1 MEQFLLE
8 SYLVVLGILSGQ
20 FKTSVS
26 LIACTVVMANLFHS
40 ILSQRLQLLTMFF
53 LSFISIRVSDF
64 LRSTTS
70 NNLLDY
76 ILIERNRQR

>member
-20 FKTSVS
+20 LKTSVS
-26 LIACTVVMANLFHS
+26 LIACTVVMANLFHL
-40 ILSQRLQLLTMFF
+40 ILSQRLQFLTMFF

-64 LRSTTS
+64 LRLTTS
-70 NNLLDY
+70 NNSLDY
-76 ILIERNRQR
+76 VLIERNRQR